1 MPRLSESSKI
11 ERRERIIAAARRCF
25 LDKGFSNTSMAD
37 IVAESGMSP
46 GSIYSHFDGKASI
59 MRGTA
64 EHIFG
69 ATLKD
74 LTDMET
80 ATGSSLAPS
89 DVARLLIE
97 TLFSIDF
104 GPLLIQFV
112 AESTVNPEVH
122 EVAQENINLARTRLA
137 EVLRPWSE
145 MQVSHGADPDDVVGD
160 PSRLANVLML
170 LFHGLLIRTAV
181 DTDADRDQ
189 LVEDALTLIPQGRF
203 GQ

>member
-25 LDKGFSNTSMAD
+25 LEKGFSNTSMAD

-74 LTDMET
+74 L
-80 ATGSSLAPS
+80 
-89 DVARLLIE
+89 
-97 TLFSIDF
+97 
-104 GPLLIQFV
+104 
-112 AESTVNPEVH
+112 
-122 EVAQENINLARTRLA
+122 
-137 EVLRPWSE
+137 
-145 MQVSHGADPDDVVGD
+145 
-160 PSRLANVLML
+160 
-170 LFHGLLIRTAV
+170 
-181 DTDADRDQ
+181 
-189 LVEDALTLIPQGRF
+189 
-203 GQ
+203 